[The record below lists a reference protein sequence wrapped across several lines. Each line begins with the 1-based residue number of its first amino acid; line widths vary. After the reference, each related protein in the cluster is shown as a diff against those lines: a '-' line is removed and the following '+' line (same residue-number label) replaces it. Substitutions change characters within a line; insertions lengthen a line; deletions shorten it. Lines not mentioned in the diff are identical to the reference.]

1 LNGSMEVSGLFG
13 GSAGPADLR
22 RVLLIRLDNMG
33 DVLLTTPAFRAV
45 RWGLPEAHLAL
56 MAGPAGCAVGRLNP
70 DIDETILYRAPNEDV
85 YFQLPQDPG
94 REMAAVETL
103 RKGNFDAAIIFTSYK
118 QSALPAAYLCYLAGI
133 PLRAAGS
140 FEGPGSLLTH
150 RHRYAE
156 TVPPRHESLRGL
168 ELTEALGFGAV
179 EPEMVLEPQ
188 PEDEEEAARILDRLG
203 IDRFLLVHPG
213 SSASSRTYPAERYA
227 RVVEQLSSETGL
239 PVLVTGGP
247 GEEGLAK
254 EVAGS
259 AGVPL
264 GGETG
269 LGAFAALI
277 ERAAAVVTNNT
288 GATHLASALKRPVVT
303 VFAGTNPPG
312 QWGPWRTP
320 NRLLTNPVPC
330 APCYKR
336 VCPIGHEC
344 LTGIAP
350 ETVTAAALELLDE
363 GKARENGA
371 SRREG
376 IAW

>member
-1 LNGSMEVSGLFG
+1 MSGPVEVSGLFG
-13 GSAGPADLR
+13 GVVGPAKLR
-22 RVLLIRLDNMG
+22 RVLLVRLDNMG

-45 RWGLPEAHLAL
+45 RRALPDASLAL

-85 YFQLPQDPG
+85 YFELPQDPV

-103 RKGNFDAAIIFTSYK
+103 RKGDFDAAIIFTSYK

-168 ELTEALGFGAV
+168 ELTEALGFPPV
-179 EPEMVLEPQ
+179 EPEMVLEAR
-188 PEDEEEAARILDRLG
+188 PEDEEEATRILDG

-213 SSASSRTYPAERYA
+213 SSASSRTYSAERYA
-227 RVVEQLSSETGL
+227 RVVEELSSETGL

-247 GEEGLAK
+247 GEEDLAEK
-254 EVAGS
+254 VAGS

-269 LGAFAALI
+269 LGAFAALVG
-277 ERAAAVVTNNT
+277 RAAAVITNNT
-288 GATHLASALKRPVVT
+288 GATHVASALKTPVVT
-303 VFAGTNPPG
+303 VFAGTNPPE

-320 NRLLTNPVPC
+320 SRLLTHPVPC

-350 ETVTAAALELLDE
+350 ETVTSAALELLNE
-363 GKARENGA
+363 VETRRNGS

>member
-1 LNGSMEVSGLFG
+1 MSGVGGTSGLFG
-13 GSAGPADLR
+13 GNTGPEDLR
-22 RVLLIRLDNMG
+22 RVLLVRLDNMG

-45 RWGLPEAHLAL
+45 RRALPDTCLTL
-56 MAGPAGCAVGRLNP
+56 MAGPAGNEVGRLNP

-85 YFQLPQDPG
+85 YFGLAQDPG
-94 REMAAVETL
+94 RELAAMETL
-103 RKGNFDAAIIFTSYK
+103 REGDFDAAIIFTSYK

-150 RHRYAE
+150 RHRYTE

-168 ELTEALGFGAV
+168 ELTEALGFPAA
-179 EPEMVLEPQ
+179 EPEMVLEPR
-188 PEDEEEAARILDRLG
+188 PEDEEEAREIVGRLG
-203 IDRFLLVHPG
+203 IDRFVLVHPG

-227 RVVEQLSSETGL
+227 RVVEELSATSGL

-247 GEEGLAK
+247 GEKDLARM
-254 EVAGS
+254 VAGNV
-259 AGVPL
+259 GVPL

-269 LGAFAALI
+269 FGAFAALVG
-277 ERAAAVVTNNT
+277 RASAVVTNNT
-288 GATHLASALKRPVVT
+288 GATHVASALKTPVVT
-303 VFAGTNPPG
+303 VFAGTNPPE

-320 NRLLTNPVPC
+320 SRLLTHPVPC

-344 LTGIAP
+344 LTSIAP
-350 ETVTAAALELLDE
+350 GTVTGATLELLDE
-363 GKARENGA
+363 AAARNNGA
-371 SRREG
+371 PRRAEA
-376 IAW
+376 AW